1 MLLQYWYLVEVSA
14 EKQCANDCY
23 SSAKQSAPSPRLT
36 KTLLVVSAAA
46 VFSWLPHAIILNMTA
61 AHMVSVPII
70 TFHCFY
76 ILTYSSSFVN
86 PIIYALKIPEFRQ
99 SLITLCSRRRAVDRM
114 DREGKDGQDTVTIDL
129 IEPRTLPTDP
139 SYTELNFEHKSMDT
153 KLWSPKTAKKA
164 FLSPPTARC
173 NKPWIN

>member
-1 MLLQYWYLVEVSA
+1 MLLQYWYLVEVST
-14 EKQCANDCY
+14 EKQCANECY
-23 SSAKQSAPSPRLT
+23 SSAKQSAPSPHLT

-70 TFHCFY
+70 IFHCFY

-99 SLITLCSRRRAVDRM
+99 SLVTLCSRRRAVDRM
-114 DREGKDGQDTVTIDL
+114 DRTRYGYCWFD
-129 IEPRTLPTDP
+129 RTK
-139 SYTELNFEHKSMDT
+139 N
-153 KLWSPKTAKKA
+153 
-164 FLSPPTARC
+164 
-173 NKPWIN
+173 INN

>member
-1 MLLQYWYLVEVSA
+1 MLLQYWYLVEVST

-70 TFHCFY
+70 IFHCFY

-99 SLITLCSRRRAVDRM
+99 SLIALCSRRRVVDRM
-114 DREGKDGQDTVTIDL
+114 NRKSQEGQDTVAIDL

-139 SYTELNFEHKSMDT
+139 SYTQQNFEHESMDT
-153 KLWSPKTAKKA
+153 KL
-164 FLSPPTARC
+164 
-173 NKPWIN
+173 

>member
-1 MLLQYWYLVEVSA
+1 MLLQYWYLVEVST
-14 EKQCANDCY
+14 EKQCANECY
-23 SSAKQSAPSPRLT
+23 SSAKQSAPSPHLT

-70 TFHCFY
+70 IFHCFY

-99 SLITLCSRRRAVDRM
+99 SLVTLCSRRRAVDRM
-114 DREGKDGQDTVTIDL
+114 DRTRYGYCWFD
-129 IEPRTLPTDP
+129 RTRNINNWSQLHAAELWTRVYGHQIVIAQNCKKGLP
-139 SYTELNFEHKSMDT
+139 F
-153 KLWSPKTAKKA
+153 
-164 FLSPPTARC
+164 PPTTRC
-173 NKPWIN
+173 NKPCIN